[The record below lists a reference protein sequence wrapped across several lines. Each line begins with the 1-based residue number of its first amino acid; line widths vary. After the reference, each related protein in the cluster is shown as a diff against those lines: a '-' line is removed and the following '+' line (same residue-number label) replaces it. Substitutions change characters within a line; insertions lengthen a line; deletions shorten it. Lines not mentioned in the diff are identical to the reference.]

1 MILNKLLN
9 NNKQLNIIPMPTPP
23 RESISGT
30 KGHQVA
36 AFEFSKTS
44 YNYLVELERF
54 MDTEEFTELDLAEKD
69 LILGELEEQT
79 KAYEILWERVD
90 QY

>member
-1 MILNKLLN
+1 MV
-9 NNKQLNIIPMPTPP
+9 TPP
-23 RESISGT
+23 KESIGGT
-30 KGHQVA
+30 KGHQTK

-44 YNYLVELERF
+44 YDYLVELERF